1 MEESKFIELIDP
13 RRGYIDG
20 ELFEIDELYRLAQRN
35 ANGRTVH
42 DLCGFICVLQN
53 RFLWC
58 HRDGTQPD
66 KQARDRIRFQLQW
79 LKKELYGS

>member
-1 MEESKFIELIDP
+1 MQESEFIKLIDE

-20 ELFEIDELYRLAQRN
+20 ELFDIDDLYRLAQQK

-42 DLCGFICVLQN
+42 DLCGFICVLAN
-53 RFLWC
+53 RFRWC

-66 KQARDRIRFQLQW
+66 KRAQDSIRFRLQW